1 VLKTLV
7 SLALPMIFRNR
18 HRRRFPIAGEVEP
31 GFTEVDDAFRQN
43 FDQRGEEGAACTLY
57 YRGRKVVDIWGGYR
71 CYRTGKRWE
80 PSTLV
85 LTYSV
90 TKGMAAA
97 ALAVAHSRG
106 LWQLDERVAT
116 YWPEFGQAGKQA
128 ITVRQLLA
136 HQAGL
141 IGLGRRLRPDELGDL
156 DLLARMAAKS
166 RPAWPTG
173 ERHGYHTLSLGWFE
187 NELIR
192 RVDPQRRSLGTF
204 FQDEIARPLGVEFYI
219 GLPTSIAGER
229 VATIQGFPRRALF
242 CHLHELPLAMILAG
256 VWPCSWVAR
265 SVGDLPLGN
274 PALLNESPY
283 RYAEIPSANG
293 IGAARA
299 IAKVYDALLGLGDN
313 PLQMKAE
320 TVRELQ
326 ASPLTPRQG
335 GRDAILKIDTQYAF
349 GFSRPSQAMR
359 FGSDG
364 RAFGTFGAGGA
375 FGMADPAGELAYA
388 YVTNKMGFRL
398 YDDPR
403 EVAVRDACYRCVQR
417 LEGALPEQVSSLI
430 RGAR

>member
-1 VLKTLV
+1 
-7 SLALPMIFRNR
+7 MNFRNR
-18 HRRRFPIAGEVEP
+18 HRCRIPIAGEVEP
-31 GFTEVDDAFRQN
+31 GFTEVDEAFRQN
-43 FDQRGEEGAACTLY
+43 FDKRGEEGAACALY

-71 CYRTGKRWE
+71 CYRTKKPWE
-80 PSTLV
+80 RSTLV

-116 YWPEFGQAGKQA
+116 YWPEFGQAGKQT

-141 IGLGRRLRPDELGDL
+141 IALARRLRPDELGDW
-156 DLLARMAAKS
+156 DLLARLAAMAV
-166 RPAWPTG
+166 PAWPSG
-173 ERHGYHTLSLGWFE
+173 ERHGYHTLTLGWFE

-219 GLPTSIAGER
+219 GLPRSIPLER
-229 VATIQGFPRRALF
+229 LATIQGFPRRALF
-242 CHLHELPLAMILAG
+242 RHLHELPVAMILAG
-256 VWPCSWVAR
+256 VWPRSWVAR

-274 PALLNESPY
+274 PALLNASPY
-283 RYAEIPSANG
+283 RHAEIPSANG
-293 IGAARA
+293 IGEARA
-299 IAKVYDALLGLGDN
+299 IAQVYAALLGIGDN
-313 PLQMKAE
+313 PLQMTAA
-320 TVRELQ
+320 TIRELQ
-326 ASPLTPRQG
+326 AEPLPPRQG
-335 GRDAILKIDTQYAF
+335 GRDAILKVDTRYAF

-364 RAFGTFGAGGA
+364 RAFGTYGAGGA
-375 FGMADPAGELAYA
+375 LGMADPARQLAYA

-403 EVAVRDACYRCVQR
+403 EVAVREACYRCVKR
-417 LEGALPEQVSSLI
+417 LEGNLPK
-430 RGAR
+430 